1 MKRVIS
7 FLLFCALIVGTL
19 IPLNTFLIPKGD
31 NRYYMMEQYLQE
43 NPEQNLHDVQVYG
56 SCHAYTSFNSLYF
69 EECTGVSAFVYASP
83 SEIIPTTYLRM
94 LKQFEIHTPKVVL
107 VETWSINPYETYIPS
122 FEILGES
129 LPRAIEMIPFSR
141 EKQEVIDDFDTLDSL
156 AMHFPLITYKDRLT
170 DGSINTC
177 DFDYSFK
184 NVEAYTRKSY
194 YNEMSL
200 RFSLNGFKRYSSN
213 EIITYPARQVTIKD
227 GATTQIEPVIVKY
240 LQKII
245 DLCKENDVEL
255 IFYRAPYV
263 ATVNELQKLN
273 HLRQICDENDV
284 LFLDL
289 EAENQYNYAADF
301 YDYEHLSE
309 IGANRSIEFLVPYVI
324 DALEKQGVA
333 CEPINRE
340 SVNLLR
346 NSDLTNPENQSGQ
359 TVFSAKGDT
368 IDYWDTDWDGF
379 QISLTNE
386 GVRMGNRTGPY
397 GWAFYQLISLGEDE
411 DFSGKSLTAEF
422 QIEDSLG
429 RNMRPAIYCYDE
441 NSKTLKK
448 SYAQLEN
455 GKVYLTCVVPEETAY
470 IRVGFCST
478 VDVYSYE
485 SVTVKSIKL
494 YEGAYTNATWPEQFI

>member
-1 MKRVIS
+1 MKKVIS
-7 FLLFCALIVGTL
+7 CLLFCALIAGTL
-19 IPLNTFLIPKGD
+19 IPLNTILIPKAD
-31 NRYYMMEQYLQE
+31 NRYYMMKQYLAD
-43 NPEQNLHDVQVYG
+43 NPQQNMHDVQVYG
-56 SCHAYTSFNSLYF
+56 SCHAYTSFNPLYW
-69 EECTGVSAFVYASP
+69 EERTGVSAFVYASA

-94 LKQFEIHTPKVVL
+94 IEQFKIHTPKVAL
-107 VETWSINPYETYIPS
+107 VETWGINPYETYIPS

-129 LPRAIEMIPFSR
+129 LPSAIEMIPFSR

-177 DFDYSFK
+177 DFDYAFEDVQTYSK
-184 NVEAYTRKSY
+184 EWL

-227 GATTQIEPVIVKY
+227 GAFTQIEPVIVKY

-245 DLCKENDVEL
+245 DLCKENNVEL

-284 LFLDL
+284 LFIDL
-289 EAENQYNYAADF
+289 EAELKYNYAADF

-309 IGANRSIEFLVPYVI
+309 IGANRSTEFLAPYVL
-324 DALEKQGVA
+324 DTLEKQGVD
-333 CEPINRE
+333 CNPINKE
-340 SVNLLR
+340 SINLLR
-346 NSDLTNPENQSGQ
+346 NSDLTAPANQSGQ
-359 TVFSAKGDT
+359 TVFSSAGKT
-368 IDYWDTDWDGF
+368 IDSWYTDWEDF
-379 QISLTNE
+379 QISLTNK
-386 GVRMGNRTGPY
+386 GVQMGNRTGPY
-397 GWAFYQLISLGEDE
+397 GWAFYQLISLGEDK

-429 RNMRPAIYCYDE
+429 KNMRPAIYCYDE
-441 NSKTLKK
+441 NSKTLKR

-455 GKVYLTCVVPEETAY
+455 GNVYLSCVVPEGTKY
-470 IRVGFCST
+470 IRVGFCSIN
-478 VDVYSYE
+478 DVFSYE
-485 SVTVKSIKL
+485 SVVVKSITL
-494 YEGAYTNATWPEQFI
+494 YEGAYTSATWPE

>member
-1 MKRVIS
+1 MKKVIS
-7 FLLFCALIVGTL
+7 CLLFCALIVGTL
-19 IPLNTFLIPKGD
+19 IPLNAFLIPKGD

-56 SCHAYTSFNSLYF
+56 SCHAYTSFNPLYF

-94 LKQFEIHTPKVVL
+94 IEQFKIHTPKVAL
-107 VETWSINPYETYIPS
+107 VETWGINPYETYIPS

-129 LPRAIEMIPFSR
+129 LPSAIEMIPFSR

-177 DFDYSFK
+177 DFDYAFEDVQTYSK
-184 NVEAYTRKSY
+184 EWL

-227 GATTQIEPVIVKY
+227 GAFTPIEPVIVKY

-245 DLCKENDVEL
+245 DLCKENNVEL

-273 HLRQICDENDV
+273 HLRQICDENNV
-284 LFLDL
+284 LFLNL

-346 NSDLTNPENQSGQ
+346 NSDLTNPENQSNQ
-359 TVFSAKGDT
+359 TVFSTEGDT
-368 IDYWDTDWDGF
+368 IDYWDTDLSDCEI
-379 QISLTNE
+379 QLTNT
-386 GVRMGNRTGPY
+386 GIRMASNTHDY
-397 GWAFYQLISLGEDE
+397 GWFFYQLLSFEEDI
-411 DFSGKSLTAEF
+411 SGKSLTAEF
-422 QIEDSLG
+422 QIEDSFG
-429 RNMRPAIYCYDE
+429 KNIRPAIYCYDE
-441 NSKTLKK
+441 NSKTL
-448 SYAQLEN
+448 SRNYVQL
-455 GKVYLTCVVPEETAY
+455 GKGNVYLTCVVPEGTKY
-470 IRVGFCST
+470 IRVGFCSIVDAAPYEFAT
-478 VDVYSYE
+478 VRA
-485 SVTVKSIKL
+485 VTL
-494 YEGAYTNATWPEQFI
+494 CEGAYTNATWPKQFT